1 MTDFESRSDGIGIAK
16 IELPRTS
23 DLCTLIIYREWT
35 PIHANKNT
43 GKKSDRIIRIA
54 LPILSHEVT
63 AV

>member
-23 DLCTLIIYREWT
+23 DLSTLIIYREWT

-43 GKKSDRIIRIA
+43 GKKSDRMDRIIRIA
-54 LPILSHEVT
+54 
-63 AV
+63 